1 MEEFPAVTRQQTK
14 GGGWGGERERER
26 ERRERERLNLL
37 NRIEHQEEGGNCC
50 QTDAMHLNWRKRIIL
65 VTLEE
70 LETEDELQLSF
81 RLPGDET
88 FLI

>member
-1 MEEFPAVTRQQTK
+1 MERERE
-14 GGGWGGERERER
+14 GERERG
-26 ERRERERLNLL
+26 REREGLNLL

-50 QTDAMHLNWRKRIIL
+50 QTDALHLNWRKRIIL

-70 LETEDELQLSF
+70 LESEDELQLSF